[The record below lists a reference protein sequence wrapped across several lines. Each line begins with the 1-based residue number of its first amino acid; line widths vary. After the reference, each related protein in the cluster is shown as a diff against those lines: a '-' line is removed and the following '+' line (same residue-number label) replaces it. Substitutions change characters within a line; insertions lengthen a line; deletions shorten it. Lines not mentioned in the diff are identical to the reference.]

1 MIVSDP
7 AFVFKYGLELA
18 GHNWPHQSL
27 DKATKRDINRFRQ
40 AYGLGP
46 NAILIVYQDVQS
58 ADILGE
64 LSIDGANITDMLMAL
79 SWLKTYPMEHN
90 HAGKW
95 KLSENTARGRTWRYV
110 KSFQGLKNHKVKW
123 ICADPNNL
131 PDEIFICSVDGIHC
145 QISEIRTKPDKNL
158 CSFKNKKPGVVYEL
172 AIAVYDSRLVWING
186 PFPAGTSDIDVF
198 RKPGGLKSKVPK
210 GKRVIAD
217 QGYVGETEI
226 FSLRNPLDT
235 KEVKEL
241 KRRAKAR
248 HEVFNGRLKDFAI
261 LSQRFRST
269 RDSLSKHKSVF
280 EACCVLQQYD
290 VEDGHPLFKV

>member
-1 MIVSDP
+1 MILNP
-7 AFVFKYGLELA
+7 AGVFRYGLDLA
-18 GHNWPHQSL
+18 GHQWPHQSL
-27 DKATKRDINRFRQ
+27 DKASKLDIERFRQ

-46 NAILIVYQDVQS
+46 NTILLVFQDIQS
-58 ADILGE
+58 RDMLGE
-64 LSIDGANITDMLMAL
+64 LAIDRGSSMKDMLMAL

-95 KLSENTARGRTWRYV
+95 KLSENTARSRTWRYV
-110 KSFQGLKNHKVKW
+110 RSFQGLKDHKVKW
-123 ICADPNNL
+123 VCSDPNNL
-131 PDEIFICSVDGIHC
+131 PDEIFICSVDGVHC

-186 PFPAGTSDIDVF
+186 PFFAGTGDIDVF
-198 RKPGGLKSKVPK
+198 RMPGGLKSKIPE

-217 QGYVGETEI
+217 QGYVGESNI
-226 FSLRNPLDT
+226 CSIRNPLDT

-269 RDSLSKHKSVF
+269 RDSLAKHKTVF
-280 EACCVLQQYD
+280 EACCVLEQYD